1 MPTESAFL
9 LAGLLFIAAAL
20 GYVFARFGESDD
32 QEISAAQLS
41 ADYLKGL
48 NYVLNEEPDRA
59 VELFMRMAE
68 LDDDAL
74 ETHFALGSLF
84 RKRGE
89 VDRAIRVH
97 QNLMARPSL
106 SSEQKDQA
114 KAELAEDYLG
124 AGLFDRAE
132 DLFEELC
139 ESPEFRLRAL
149 ERLIRVF
156 EVTREWER
164 AIETQLEL
172 ERTDP
177 GMSGTSAMAHYYCEL
192 AEQALAGR
200 DFTVARQM
208 LKKAESGHKHTV
220 RSTMARAGIAHDT
233 GDPNE
238 AIRLYRQAALN
249 SPDLLVAIIPRL
261 AASCRAAENDAELT
275 AFLRKLLHD
284 DPQKADAIA
293 MATVIDLSIENPVA
307 LEALQQFIVADP
319 TLSGLIEVD
328 RLERA
333 AESARSGIL
342 NRVRQALH
350 RIIVTRPGFRCRQCG
365 YACLILQWQC
375 PGCRSWETVKPET
388 RIKLA
393 VAN

>member
-32 QEISAAQLS
+32 QDVSAAQLS

-59 VELFMRMAE
+59 VELFTRMAE
-68 LDDDAL
+68 LDDEAL

-106 SSEQKDQA
+106 TAVQKDQA
-114 KAELAEDYLG
+114 KAELAEDYLS

-132 DLFEELC
+132 NLFEKLC

-149 ERLIRVF
+149 DRLIRIH

-164 AIETQLEL
+164 AVEKQLEL
-172 ERTDP
+172 ERADP
-177 GMSGTSAMAHYYCEL
+177 GLSRTSSMAHYYCEL
-192 AEQALAGR
+192 AEQALASR

-208 LKKAESGHKHTV
+208 LKNADSGRNRTV
-220 RSTMARAGIAHDT
+220 RSTIVRAGIAHDT
-233 GDPNE
+233 GDSQE
-238 AIRLYRQAALN
+238 AIRLYRRAVMD
-249 SPDLLVAIIPRL
+249 SPDLLVAVMPRL
-261 AASCRAAENDAELT
+261 AASCRAAEDDAELT
-275 AFLRKLLHD
+275 GFLRQLLHD
-284 DPQKADAIA
+284 DPQQADAVA
-293 MATVIDLSIENPVA
+293 MATVIDSSIDDPVA
-307 LEALQQFIVADP
+307 LEALHKFIAGDP
-319 TLSGLIEVD
+319 TLSGLIDAD
-328 RLERA
+328 RLENA
-333 AESARSGIL
+333 AESERSAIL
-342 NRVRQALH
+342 NRVRQTLK
-350 RIIVTRPGFRCRQCG
+350 RIVAARPGFRCEQCG
-365 YACLILQWQC
+365 YACLVMQWQC
-375 PGCRSWETVKPET
+375 PGCRSWETVKAET
-388 RIKLA
+388 RIDLM
-393 VAN
+393 